1 MEDEGGEDTDKMGD
15 DVKEEVE
22 LGPGTYWLT
31 RVVFLRYLGFIY
43 LVAFL
48 ISFHQ
53 NKELI
58 GSRGLTPASNYL
70 LNSESSDSHQVITL
84 CITILPPVGA
94 SLPDAYSRF
103 VHAPTLLWLA
113 HPLYT
118 DLDTLL
124 DGMALTGALVAA
136 AVRKLTINNSCNKS
150 WQRTFAM
157 FSQCPER
164 APPC

>member
-1 MEDEGGEDTDKMGD
+1 MEDEKGEDTDKKGD

-31 RVVFLRYLGFIY
+31 RVLFLRYLGFIY

-58 GSRGLTPASNYL
+58 GSRGLTPANNYL
-70 LNSESSDSHQVITL
+70 LNSESSDSDSDHNALLSTL
-84 CITILPPVGA
+84 ISPVGA
-94 SLPDAYSRF
+94 SLPDAYSRL

-136 AVRKLTINNSCNKS
+136 AVRGLMECTNN
-150 WQRTFAM
+150 
-157 FSQCPER
+157 
-164 APPC
+164 